1 MKKIAVGVSCALA
14 LGVSASVSAG
24 PEVGLGIDQG
34 LSVIVQFEDRI
45 NLSLGDDGIAG
56 DYLFKKGNFKQNQPV
71 SWYVGV
77 GAFAGWDHGL
87 GVRLPLGVEMKF
99 DQRLEGYF
107 QLAPAIDFDDDHRDN
122 RGHRDHTDVGIDAAF
137 GVRYAL

>member
-1 MKKIAVGVSCALA
+1 MKKIAVSLGCMLA

-34 LSVIVQFEDRI
+34 LSVIVQLEDRI
-45 NLSLGDDGIAG
+45 NLTLGDDGVAG
-56 DYLFKKGNFKQNQPV
+56 DYLFKKGTFEHNLPT
-71 SWYVGV
+71 SWYIGV

-87 GVRLPLGVEMKF
+87 GVRVPIGVEMKF

-107 QLAPAIDFDDDHRDN
+107 QLAPAIDFDHHSDDRNHRQ
-122 RGHRDHTDVGIDAAF
+122 HTDLGVDAAI
-137 GVRYAL
+137 GIRYAL